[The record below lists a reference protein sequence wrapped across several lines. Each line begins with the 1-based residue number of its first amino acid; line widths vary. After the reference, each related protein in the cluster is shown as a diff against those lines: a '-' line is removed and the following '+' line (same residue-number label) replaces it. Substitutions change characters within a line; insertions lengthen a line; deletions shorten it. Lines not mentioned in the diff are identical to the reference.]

1 MNKVSELYVS
11 QALNHVLSGSKNW
24 MCVEDPFLQIRSHFF
39 VEVEIVDG
47 VEGFVYSVV
56 IR

>member
-24 MCVEDPFLQIRSHFF
+24 MCVEDPFNTVTFF

-47 VEGFVYSVV
+47 VEGFVCSVV